1 MRIVLGSYSQLSAG
15 TPAPILERALA
26 EAYKPIL
33 TYLYKHPQVNMHLY
47 LSGWTYEWF
56 ETNHPEVNMLIAD
69 LCKKDQLELLTG
81 GFNQPVFQI
90 ISGKDR
96 STQIEEMTTFIR
108 KRFAKR
114 PRTAWIYNQIWNPSL
129 ISALDTC
136 SVERVLISTTE
147 RLSEVQG
154 AIEPFV
160 MQEMGKTIEIFPTFE
175 PVNKLVFQL
184 AGGALTYRQ
193 FSESL
198 SKISCTPPS
207 DVCTI
212 MINLDQLLEAQSFN
226 ASMPS
231 VLDVFVQIAEHL
243 SSDGSQTILLGSGAS
258 SPCPYRGYLAAG
270 WYGNDSS
277 IVDIGTFNQMFIKY
291 PELNQLYGKLLY
303 VTDLKRLY
311 RKNKESKKRIG
322 LLLEKAM
329 IGSPFIL
336 DSTGGCYRSS
346 YRKYIHRYLNETERL
361 LAVHEDVPYPRI
373 VDIDFDGYQEH
384 VRVGKNISTVMH
396 PKGATLSDINHL
408 VTGWNYGDTF
418 TGYSHEVDRVSMHSI
433 PDGSAQRSFNDIFL
447 MLNAKLDQY
456 GKYNQKMCFDTSE
469 TEYSIR
475 ECDKSGLETLC
486 EATFEKLPFSLGDL
500 IVRKRYKFRLHTI
513 VVEYEISNIGTQR
526 SIGMFASELN
536 LSIGTKSDSANLYT
550 VESNKNRQLPP
561 GKAVIPQLK
570 NVRIV
575 DEINKTY
582 LALASDI
589 RFTLVKEDF
598 GVKLATLSGIEVLY
612 QYTQVM
618 PVWEIDIAPQKTFS
632 CTLAFR
638 IERRIRPATSKEST

>member
-1 MRIVLGSYSQLSAG
+1 
-15 TPAPILERALA
+15 
-26 EAYKPIL
+26 
-33 TYLYKHPQVNMHLY
+33 
-47 LSGWTYEWF
+47 
-56 ETNHPEVNMLIAD
+56 
-69 LCKKDQLELLTG
+69 
-81 GFNQPVFQI
+81 
-90 ISGKDR
+90 
-96 STQIEEMTTFIR
+96 
-108 KRFAKR
+108 
-114 PRTAWIYNQIWNPSL
+114 
-129 ISALDTC
+129 
-136 SVERVLISTTE
+136 
-147 RLSEVQG
+147 
-154 AIEPFV
+154 
-160 MQEMGKTIEIFPTFE
+160 
-175 PVNKLVFQL
+175 
-184 AGGALTYRQ
+184 
-193 FSESL
+193 
-198 SKISCTPPS
+198 
-207 DVCTI
+207 
-212 MINLDQLLEAQSFN
+212 
-226 ASMPS
+226 
-231 VLDVFVQIAEHL
+231 
-243 SSDGSQTILLGSGAS
+243 
-258 SPCPYRGYLAAG
+258 
-270 WYGNDSS
+270 
-277 IVDIGTFNQMFIKY
+277 
-291 PELNQLYGKLLY
+291 
-303 VTDLKRLY
+303 
-311 RKNKESKKRIG
+311 
-322 LLLEKAM
+322 
-329 IGSPFIL
+329 
-336 DSTGGCYRSS
+336 
-346 YRKYIHRYLNETERL
+346 
-361 LAVHEDVPYPRI
+361 
-373 VDIDFDGYQEH
+373 
-384 VRVGKNISTVMH
+384 MH

-408 VTGWNYGDTF
+408 ATGWNYGDTF

-469 TEYSIR
+469 TEYSIT